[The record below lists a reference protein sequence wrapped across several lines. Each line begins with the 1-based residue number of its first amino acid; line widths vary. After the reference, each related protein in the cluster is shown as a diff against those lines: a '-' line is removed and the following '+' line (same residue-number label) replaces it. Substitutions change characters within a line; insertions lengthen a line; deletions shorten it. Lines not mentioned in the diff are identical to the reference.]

1 MNFNRV
7 IRESMKEKQ
16 DNAIKKRILTTA
28 RTSFFALGYSKV
40 TMDELAIELHMSK
53 KTLYRFFKNKQLLL
67 ESVIY
72 DFFQEFQEK
81 IDQIIKEKNNRG
93 LGILKQFLSLVQS
106 QISQF
111 NIRAFED
118 IRKNNPKAWQII
130 SRLREKM
137 INNELRELLKQGK
150 KEGTIRKD
158 IDLDIIVLMILNTV
172 QSIAI
177 PEVISQFSYSTEEV
191 IEMIARIIMSGI
203 SKSENIV

>member
-1 MNFNRV
+1 
-7 IRESMKEKQ
+7 
-16 DNAIKKRILTTA
+16 
-28 RTSFFALGYSKV
+28 
-40 TMDELAIELHMSK
+40 MDELAIELHMSK
-53 KTLYRFFKNKQLLL
+53 KTLYQFFKNKQLLL

-81 IDQIIKEKNNRG
+81 INQIIKEKNNRG

-158 IDLDIIVLMILNTV
+158 IDLDIIVLVILNIV

-191 IEMIARIIMSGI
+191 IEMIARMIMSGI
-203 SKSENIV
+203 SKSEI

>member
-1 MNFNRV
+1 
-7 IRESMKEKQ
+7 MKEKQ
-16 DNAIKKRILTTA
+16 DNTIKNRILNTD
-28 RTSFFALGYSKV
+28 SIFFFDLGYLKV

-53 KTLYRFFKNKQLLL
+53 KTLYQFFKNKQLLL

-81 IDQIIKEKNNRG
+81 IDQIIKKKNNRG

-158 IDLDIIVLMILNTV
+158 IDLDIIVLVILNIV

-191 IEMIARIIMSGI
+191 IEMIARMIMSGI
-203 SKSENIV
+203 SKSEI

>member
-1 MNFNRV
+1 
-7 IRESMKEKQ
+7 MKEKQ
-16 DNAIKKRILTTA
+16 DNTIKKRILTTA
-28 RTSFFALGYSKV
+28 RIFFFALGYSKV

-53 KTLYRFFKNKQLLL
+53 KTLYQFFKNKQLLL

-81 IDQIIKEKNNRG
+81 IDQIIKQKDDSG
-93 LGILKQFLSLVQS
+93 LGVLKQFMSLVQS
-106 QISQF
+106 QVSQF
-111 NIRAFED
+111 NIKAFED

-130 SRLREKM
+130 SRLRKKM

-158 IDLDIIVLMILNTV
+158 IDLYIIVLVILNIV

-191 IEMIARIIMSGI
+191 IEMIARMIMSGI
-203 SKSENIV
+203 SKSEI